1 MKALLLERPGRLE
14 VADVPEPECGDH
26 DVLIQVGAVGVCGT
40 DFHIFQGEANYNS
53 DSDGRTIPLSV
64 QPQILG
70 HEFCGTVLEAGA
82 RVRDLAP
89 GDRVAVDQGLNCY
102 SQRITPVCEYCTG
115 GDSHQCL
122 HYQELGITG
131 IPGGMRER
139 VAIPAVNAVRLE
151 GAMGF
156 PETALSEPLGCI
168 LHALDRVVRTPA
180 RYMFH
185 PGSHGSRPVE
195 NVLILGAGPAGLL
208 FLQNLRREVGFEG
221 VILVADRV
229 PEKLSLVK
237 RFGGTPL
244 DVGQSDLVEMVS
256 HRTRGRKID
265 LLIEATGSGAAFRTI
280 SSLIRKQATVLLYG
294 HGHQGTDLSVINLL
308 LFLEPT
314 LVVSVGASGALNPA
328 TRRSETTTRA
338 VELIQTGQVDVRS
351 LITHRYPSLETVRGA
366 FGGDSRNAAY
376 IKGVLQVS

>member
-1 MKALLLERPGRLE
+1 
-14 VADVPEPECGDH
+14 
-26 DVLIQVGAVGVCGT
+26 
-40 DFHIFQGEANYNS
+40 
-53 DSDGRTIPLSV
+53 
-64 QPQILG
+64 
-70 HEFCGTVLEAGA
+70 
-82 RVRDLAP
+82 
-89 GDRVAVDQGLNCY
+89 
-102 SQRITPVCEYCTG
+102 
-115 GDSHQCL
+115 
-122 HYQELGITG
+122 
-131 IPGGMRER
+131 MRER

-151 GAMGF
+151 GKMGF

-168 LHALDRVVRTPA
+168 LHALDRVARTHA

-185 PGSHGSRPVE
+185 PGSHGSRAIE

-221 VILVADRV
+221 TILVADRV
-229 PEKLSLVK
+229 PEKLNLVK

-244 DVGQSDLVEMVS
+244 DVARSDLVGMVS
-256 HRTRGRKID
+256 NVTRGRKID

-314 LVVSVGASGALNPA
+314 LVVSVGASGALNRA

-351 LITHRYPSLETVRGA
+351 LITHRYPTLETVRGA
-366 FGGDSRNAAY
+366 FGGDAQDAAY
-376 IKGVLQVS
+376 IKGVLEVS

>member
-1 MKALLLERPGRLE
+1 MKALLLEGPGKLE
-14 VADVPEPECGDH
+14 VGDVPEPECGKH

-53 DSDGRTIPLSV
+53 DADGRPIPLSV
-64 QPQILG
+64 QAQILG

-82 RVRDLAP
+82 QVRDLAP

-102 SQRITPVCEYCTG
+102 SQRITPACEYCAD

-131 IPGGMRER
+131 IPGAMQER

-151 GAMGF
+151 GEMGF

-168 LHALDRVVRTPA
+168 LHALDRVMRTPA

-185 PGSHGSRPVE
+185 PGAHGSRPIE
-195 NVLILGAGPAGLL
+195 HVLILGAGPAGLL
-208 FLQNLRREVGFEG
+208 FLQNIRREVGFEG
-221 VILVADRV
+221 TVLVADRV

-244 DVGQSDLVEMVS
+244 DVSRFDLVTMVSDL
-256 HRTRGRKID
+256 TRGRKID
-265 LLIEATGSGAAFRTI
+265 LLVEATGSGAAFRTI

-294 HGHQGTDLSVINLL
+294 HGHQGTDLSVLNRL

-314 LVVSVGASGALNPA
+314 LLVSVGASGALNPS
-328 TRRSETTTRA
+328 TGRSDTTTRA
-338 VELIQTGQVDVRS
+338 VELIRTGQVDVRS
-351 LITHRYPSLETVRGA
+351 LITHRYPTLEKVKGA
-366 FGGDSRNAAY
+366 FGRDSRDAAY
-376 IKGVLQVS
+376 IKGVLDIS